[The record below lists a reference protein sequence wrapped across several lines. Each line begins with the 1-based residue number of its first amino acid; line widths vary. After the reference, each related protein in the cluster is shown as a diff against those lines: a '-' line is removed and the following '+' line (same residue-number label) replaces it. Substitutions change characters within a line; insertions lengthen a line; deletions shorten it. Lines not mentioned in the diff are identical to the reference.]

1 MEARINGIKLHYID
15 TGNPEALPVVLIHGM
30 TFDHRS
36 WNSQIELLKQNYRVI
51 AYDIRGHG
59 KTDVVDGQYTYKM
72 FVDDLITLLDYLEI
86 DKAILC
92 GLSMGG
98 IIAMRTF
105 EKYPDRI
112 KALILCDTRSDADS
126 NETRYWR
133 ENSIESIKKEG
144 LGPFADEFIELCAPQ
159 EFVKFPEELKI
170 IRKTILS
177 SSPLGICGALLAQA
191 ARPDMQY
198 LLPQIDVPTLIMIGE
213 NDYLTPL
220 ALSKIIHENIPGS
233 ELKIISE
240 ACHISNLENRDE
252 FNKYLLDFLE
262 KIKL

>member
-1 MEARINGIKLHYID
+1 MEAIINGIKLHYID
-15 TGNPEALPVVLIHGM
+15 TGNRDALPIVLIHGM

-36 WNSQIELLKQNYRVI
+36 WNPQIELLKQNYRVI

-59 KTDVVDGQYTYKM
+59 KTDVADGQYTYKM
-72 FVDDLITLLDYLEI
+72 FVNDLIALLDYLEI
-86 DKAILC
+86 DKAVLC

-98 IIAMRTF
+98 IIAIRTY
-105 EKYPDRI
+105 EMYPDRI

-126 NETRYWR
+126 NETKFWR
-133 ENSIESIKKEG
+133 ENSIESIKKNG

-159 EFVKFPEELKI
+159 EFVEFPEELKI

-177 SSPLGICGALLAQA
+177 SALLGICGALLAQA
-191 ARPDMQY
+191 ARPDMRY

-213 NDYLTPL
+213 NDFLTPL
-220 ALSKIIHENIPGS
+220 DLSKFIHENIRRS
-233 ELKIISE
+233 ELKIISQ

-252 FNKYLLDFLE
+252 FNKYLLEFLE
-262 KIKL
+262 KIH

>member
-1 MEARINGIKLHYID
+1 METMINGIKLHYID
-15 TGNPEALPVVLIHGM
+15 TGNSEALPIVLIHGM

-36 WNSQIELLKQNYRVI
+36 WNPQIELLMQNYRVI

-59 KTDVVDGQYTYKM
+59 KTDIADGQYTYKM
-72 FVDDLITLLDYLEI
+72 FVDDLIALLDYLEI
-86 DKAILC
+86 DKAVLC

-112 KALILCDTRSDADS
+112 KAIILCDTRSDADS
-126 NETRYWR
+126 NETKYWR
-133 ENSIESIKKEG
+133 ENSIESIKKDG
-144 LGPFADEFIELCAPQ
+144 LRPFADEFIELCAPQ
-159 EFVKFPEELKI
+159 EFVKFPEELKT

-191 ARPDMQY
+191 ARPDLQY
-198 LLPQIDVPTLIMIGE
+198 LLPKIDVPTLIMIGE

-220 ALSKIIHENIPGS
+220 NLSKFIHESIPGS

-252 FNKYLLDFLE
+252 FNKYLLNFLE